1 MIVQERYI
9 EGGRALI
16 RTCSDSGRYV
26 MRDGIAY
33 AEAIDPAETG
43 RIYTEGDFMQIDEA
57 DLAEAA
63 RILLGVSE

>member
-9 EGGRALI
+9 EGGRPLI
-16 RTCSDSGRYV
+16 RTVSDSGRYV

-33 AEAIDPAETG
+33 EEAVDPAETG
-43 RIYTEGDFMQIDEA
+43 REYTEGDAMPVDEA

-63 RILLGVSE
+63 RILLGVST

>member
-9 EGGRALI
+9 EGGRAMI
-16 RTCSDSGRYV
+16 RTYSDSGRYV

-33 AEAIDPAETG
+33 EEAIDPAETG
-43 RIYTEGDFMQIDEA
+43 REYTEGDVMPVDEA

>member
-16 RTCSDSGRYV
+16 RTVSDSGRYV

-43 RIYTEGDFMQIDEA
+43 RVYTEGDIMPDDEA

-63 RILLGVSE
+63 RILLGVSA

>member
-9 EGGRALI
+9 EGERALI
-16 RTCSDSGRYV
+16 RTYSDSGRYV

-33 AEAIDPAETG
+33 AEAVDPAETG
-43 RIYTEGDFMQIDEA
+43 RVYTEGDIMPDDEA

-63 RILLGVSE
+63 RILLGVSA